1 MVSIIICSRS
11 QTINDVLSENIENTV
26 GCAYEL
32 VVIDNSD
39 NKYSIFEAYNR
50 GIEKS
55 KGMFFCFIHD
65 DILFH
70 TQNWGLKIKEIF
82 QSDSK
87 IGLIGVAG
95 TKTKTK
101 MPSAWWDCPEEEK
114 VMNIMQHFPKKGK
127 ENWQFGFENESIKE
141 VVVID
146 GVFMAMRKDKNIRFS
161 NEVGGFHNYDL
172 NLSLEYIKNGYK
184 IIVTNDILIEHFS
197 LGTIDQVWLDS
208 TYKIHNLFKD
218 VLPLSTQKNKSNK
231 KMEVANAIRFIE
243 KCMEYNK
250 NRQAISI
257 WRTLFSIHPISKYHY
272 RFWKRIIK
280 NKLC

>member
-1 MVSIIICSRS
+1 MVSLIICSRS
-11 QTINDVLSENIENTV
+11 QTINDALSENIENTV

-32 VVIDNSD
+32 IVIDNYE
-39 NKYSIFEAYNR
+39 NKYSIFEAYNL
-50 GIEKS
+50 GIDRSNGEYL
-55 KGMFFCFIHD
+55 CFMHD
-65 DILFH
+65 DIFIH
-70 TQNWGLKIKEIF
+70 SGGWGNTIQNIF
-82 QSDSK
+82 SDDRQ

-95 TKTKTK
+95 AKIKTK

-114 VMNIMQHFPKKGK
+114 VINIIQHFPKKEK
-127 ENWQFGFENESIKE
+127 ENWQFGFKNESTKE

-161 NEVGGFHNYDL
+161 DEIGGFHNYDL
-172 NLSLEYIKNGYK
+172 NISLEYIKNGYK
-184 IIVTNDILIEHFS
+184 LIATNDILIEHFS
-197 LGTIDQVWLDS
+197 LGTIDQGWLDS
-208 TYKIHNLFKD
+208 TYKTHNLFKD

-231 KMEVANAIRFIE
+231 KLEVVNAIRFIE

-257 WRTLFSIHPISKYHY
+257 WGTLFSIHPISKYHY